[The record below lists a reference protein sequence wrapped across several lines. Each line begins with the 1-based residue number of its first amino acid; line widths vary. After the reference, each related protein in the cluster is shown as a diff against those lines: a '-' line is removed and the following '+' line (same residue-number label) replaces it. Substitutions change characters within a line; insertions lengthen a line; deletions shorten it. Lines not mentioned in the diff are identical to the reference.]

1 MAPAPTNRI
10 FLAMRSSGVVRA
22 AGGGGFPARR
32 GAATDSGSS
41 AGHYRASGARSPIPA
56 GRLQLQQG
64 GKAAGATGELT
75 GRAFLYDRA
84 LFQDDDPVGFHG
96 GR

>member
-10 FLAMRSSGVVRA
+10 FLAMRSSRVVRA
-22 AGGGGFPARR
+22 AGGRGSPARR
-32 GAATDSGSS
+32 GAAINSGSS
-41 AGHYRASGARSPIPA
+41 VGHYRASRARSPIPA

-64 GKAAGATGELT
+64 GTPAGAPGELPR
-75 GRAFLYDRA
+75 RAFLDDGA